1 MMMMMI
7 KLGRS
12 KNVLVMARRTL
23 MDGWL
28 PLPASKQGGCTV
40 CTVCVCAG
48 EGKGG
53 AGAKGGVGISGV
65 SQRAGQRTQG

>member
-1 MMMMMI
+1 MMMML

-12 KNVLVMARRTL
+12 KNVLVMARTTL

-40 CTVCVCAG
+40 CTVCVCVCRGG

-53 AGAKGGVGISGV
+53 AGAKGVGV